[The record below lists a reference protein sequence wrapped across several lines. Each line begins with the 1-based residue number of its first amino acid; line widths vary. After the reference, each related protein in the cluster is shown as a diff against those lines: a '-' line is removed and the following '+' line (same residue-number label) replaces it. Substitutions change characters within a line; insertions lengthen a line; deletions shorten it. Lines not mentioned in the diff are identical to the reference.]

1 MYSSAMDAA
10 STLKRDN
17 LELKKELATVQNENH
32 LLKVNVRKLLSE
44 LNKRDRQIETLI
56 DPSKSMHIKKI
67 LSEKGAS
74 MIIALRNRIQKL
86 EKVVTE
92 KDCTIRRLQSD
103 LQTKKLYTIKSTEG
117 KRHVYSSTKSTSV
130 PLTDISDLTDF
141 FSPVQNESD
150 KSVAKRRSGRSMS
163 ASRVQSCKKDDYNGL
178 SNSNLVSMIDNLK
191 DSLHSTP
198 ERCNIVES
206 PRKDLK
212 RCELQCDT
220 PHPEI
225 QQLQN
230 YFMDIL
236 GEVDHLKVTIA
247 KLKND
252 REETVTTLIEKE

>member
-1 MYSSAMDAA
+1 MYSSVTDTA

-56 DPSKSMHIKKI
+56 DPSKSKSIKKI

-92 KDCTIRRLQSD
+92 RDCTIRRLQND
-103 LQTKKLYTIKSTEG
+103 LQTKKLYTFKSAER
-117 KRHVYSSTKSTSV
+117 KRHGYSSTKSTSV
-130 PLTDISDLTDF
+130 PFADICDLADF
-141 FSPVQNESD
+141 FSPLQNEID
-150 KSVAKRRSGRSMS
+150 KSIVKKSSGRSLS
-163 ASRVQSCKKDDYNGL
+163 ASRIQSCKKDDYGL
-178 SNSNLVSMIDNLK
+178 SNSNNLVSMTDNFK

-198 ERCNIVES
+198 VCCNILES
-206 PRKDLK
+206 PRRDLK

-230 YFMDIL
+230 YFMEIL

-252 REETVTTLIEKE
+252 PKKTVTTLIENE